1 MRTPTRIFAGITV
14 AAALVLPGCTG
25 GDEST
30 DKPAEASSPT
40 PTADPA
46 QEAQD
51 EAFEAIKGMH
61 KSFDE
66 VAENGWKDLGPLDDY
81 ARGDVADAEKKFG
94 TQYKEDGKFGTGE
107 TVLSDYKATDV
118 DVDQK
123 KVDAKVCV
131 DTRKVKLHN
140 SDGSDVKVDPQI
152 PLKAIKTY
160 TVKYDEVK
168 DKWIVVEYDS
178 AGDKAC

>member
-14 AAALVLPGCTG
+14 AAAIVLSGCTG

-61 KSFDE
+61 NSFDE
-66 VAENGWKDLGPLDDY
+66 VAKDGWKDLSPLDEY
-81 ARGDVADAEKKFG
+81 TRGEVADAQKDFG
-94 TQYKEDGKFGTGE
+94 AQYEEQGQFGTGD
-107 TVLSDYKATDV
+107 TKLSDYTATDV
-118 DVDQK
+118 DIEEKTVK
-123 KVDAKVCV
+123 AKVCV
-131 DTRKVKLHN
+131 DTTKKKLHN
-140 SDGSDVKVDPQI
+140 SDGSDIKLKPQI

-160 TVKYDEVK
+160 TVEYDQVK
-168 DKWIVVEYDS
+168 DKWIVVKYDS
-178 AGDKAC
+178 TGDKPC

>member
-14 AAALVLPGCTG
+14 AAALALSGCTG
-25 GDEST
+25 GDDDT
-30 DKPAEASSPT
+30 DKPTGASSPT

-66 VAENGWKDLGPLDDY
+66 VAKNGWKDLGPLDEY
-81 ARGDVADAEKKFG
+81 ARGDVADAEKEFG
-94 TQYKEDGKFGTGE
+94 TQYKEDGKFGTGK

-118 DVDQK
+118 DLNEK

-131 DTRKVKLHN
+131 DTREVKLHN
-140 SDGSDVKVDPQI
+140 PDGSDVKIEAQI
-152 PLKAIKTY
+152 PLKATKTY
-160 TVKYDEVK
+160 TVEHDQAK
-168 DKWIVVEYDS
+168 DKWLVTKYDS
-178 AGDKAC
+178 TGDKKC

>member
-94 TQYKEDGKFGTGE
+94 TQYKEDGKFGTGK

-118 DVDQK
+118 DVEQK

-131 DTRKVKLHN
+131 DTEFFKSSGTRVSEAVVRL
-140 SDGSDVKVDPQI
+140 
-152 PLKAIKTY
+152 PLFRCPPL
-160 TVKYDEVK
+160 V
-168 DKWIVVEYDS
+168 
-178 AGDKAC
+178 G